1 MLREITLGQYYP
13 GTSILHR
20 LDPRVKLTGTLVFIV
35 SLFAFSSVSSYLA
48 ATAALIVMI
57 VISEVPP
64 GFMLRGLRTI
74 FLLMLITAL
83 FNMFLTPGDPIV
95 KVWKLQITRE
105 GVEMAIHMAFR
116 LSYLIIGS
124 SIMTLTTTPN
134 QLTDG
139 LETGLHW
146 MNRIHVPVHEIA
158 MMMSIALRFIPILME
173 ETNRIMSA
181 QISRGADFESGGPI
195 RKAKSLIP
203 LLIPLFVSAFRR
215 ANDLALAMEARGYHG
230 GEGRTKMK
238 PLIYKKRDRV
248 AYLIIAGYAIVMFLM
263 WKYGKVKLQFLP

>member
-134 QLTDG
+134 
-139 LETGLHW
+139 
-146 MNRIHVPVHEIA
+146 
-158 MMMSIALRFIPILME
+158 
-173 ETNRIMSA
+173 
-181 QISRGADFESGGPI
+181 
-195 RKAKSLIP
+195 
-203 LLIPLFVSAFRR
+203 
-215 ANDLALAMEARGYHG
+215 
-230 GEGRTKMK
+230 
-238 PLIYKKRDRV
+238 
-248 AYLIIAGYAIVMFLM
+248 
-263 WKYGKVKLQFLP
+263 